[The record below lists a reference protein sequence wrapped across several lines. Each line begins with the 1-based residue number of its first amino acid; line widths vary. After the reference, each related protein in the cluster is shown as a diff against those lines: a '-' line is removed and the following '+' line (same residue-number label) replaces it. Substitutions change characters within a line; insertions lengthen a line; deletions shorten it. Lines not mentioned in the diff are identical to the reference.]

1 MTDRLLDFGTIDAFA
16 ASSAVTYCPVTLDL
30 GADDYLA
37 NGVNAKAVFVAE
49 KATTG
54 FVPMLFSGSGNAPTD
69 VYARGPQKASM
80 AAGDKVELPIPLKL
94 ARYLRAGG
102 TATATTGSVTCR
114 IEVGAAC
121 IN

>member
-1 MTDRLLDFGTIDAFA
+1 MTDILLDFGTIDSFA

-30 GADDYLA
+30 GADNYLA

-69 VYARGPQKASM
+69 VYADLRRHPWPQETRLSSRSRSSSRDISELA
-80 AAGDKVELPIPLKL
+80 ELPLLPTV
-94 ARYLRAGG
+94 A
-102 TATATTGSVTCR
+102 
-114 IEVGAAC
+114 
-121 IN
+121 